1 MLNKTGSQ
9 EGLLAVNRYIRIS
22 EHQWSWHEVPWF
34 GVGALHVT
42 QTDLKPKLSHL
53 SYSAVMVQS
62 DFGSQWKFLQI
73 L

>member
-9 EGLLAVNRYIRIS
+9 EGLAVNRYIRIS
-22 EHQWSWHEVPWF
+22 EHQWSWHEVARF
-34 GVGALHVT
+34 GVGALLVT
-42 QTDLKPKLSHL
+42 QTDLKPLLFHL

-62 DFGSQWKFLQI
+62 DFGSHWKFLPI